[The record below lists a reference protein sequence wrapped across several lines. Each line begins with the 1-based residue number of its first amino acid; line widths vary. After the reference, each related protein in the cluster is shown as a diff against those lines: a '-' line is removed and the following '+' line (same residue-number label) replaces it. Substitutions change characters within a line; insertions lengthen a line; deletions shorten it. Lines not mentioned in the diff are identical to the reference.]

1 VLCVCFVVRYGTIV
15 QAKRKVKK
23 GRCAVSP
30 LDKMW
35 SSFVAIGLMA
45 GASVLIVYARSRTR
59 RIVRV
64 LGTIVATM
72 LLLLAI
78 VYALAALV

>member
-1 VLCVCFVVRYGTIV
+1 M
-15 QAKRKVKK
+15 
-23 GRCAVSP
+23 SP

-45 GASVLIVYARSRTR
+45 GASVLIVYARSRAR

-64 LGTIVATM
+64 LGTLVATI
-72 LLLLAI
+72 LLLLAV
-78 VYALAALV
+78 VYALVALV